1 MTISTFLNNR
11 NFKLKRLFVYGM
23 ILVLIICVLSTISAI
38 ITGQYPDNFLQLVFT
53 AIAVECYCVNSIFC
67 LKIHDNC
74 RNRKIPYDWI
84 GIVLCLI
91 TLVIVLLRIWTSIEF
106 VHHFAIPAVLL
117 TISYTIAILPVSLQ
131 IDNHKRLSKTFGLL
145 HRIIT
150 PLFGV
155 VIAVNFMVP
164 SIYPYIQTVT
174 WTMVLLEL
182 LIVAVIMIL
191 YSKPF
196 TAELRLFET
205 GTPNIYSDAGGK
217 MYQVI
222 SLNAKPD
229 STSSEI
235 DSSDSMF
242 DSNAQS
248 VDSHS
253 SADTIKSTI
262 EAGTV
267 EIVSDNDN
275 HDSIEIKCS
284 ACDEPYTPKEAE

>member
-23 ILVLIICVLSTISAI
+23 ILVLIICVLSTINAI

-67 LKIHDNC
+67 LKVHDSC
-74 RNRKIPYDWI
+74 RKGKIPYDWI
-84 GIVLCLI
+84 GIVLCLV

-106 VHHFAIPAVLL
+106 VHHFAIPAILL
-117 TISYTIAILPVSLQ
+117 TISYTIAILPVTLQ
-131 IDNHKRLSKTFGLL
+131 IDNHKSLSKTFGLL

-182 LIVAVIMIL
+182 LVVAVIMIL

-205 GTPNIYSDAGGK
+205 GTPNIYSDAAGR

-222 SLNAKPD
+222 SLNARPD
-229 STSSEI
+229 SSSSEI
-235 DSSDSMF
+235 DSSESMF
-242 DSNAQS
+242 DSIEQNS
-248 VDSHS
+248 ESHGS
-253 SADTIKSTI
+253 DDTIKNTL

-267 EIVSDNDN
+267 EIVSENDSHGN
-275 HDSIEIKCS
+275 IEIKCS
-284 ACDEPYTPKEAE
+284 AEDEPYTPKEAK